1 MKIHEPF
8 NVVKR
13 AKSVTH
19 ALRGIAVLFKTTPNI
34 WVHVMVAVAA
44 IFLGIFFSVSTTEW
58 LFLVVSIGA
67 VFVLEAVN
75 SAIEIDID
83 LTSPN
88 YHPFAKDTK
97 DVAAGA
103 VLLMGITSWIIGIV
117 IFAPKIYTFLTT
129 LAL

>member
-13 AKSVTH
+13 AKSLTH
-19 ALRGIAVLFKTTPNI
+19 ALRGIAVVFQTTPNI
-34 WVHVMVAVAA
+34 WVHCMVAVVA
-44 IFLGIFFSVSTTEW
+44 ILLGIFFNVSTTEW
-58 LFLVVSIGA
+58 LFLIISIGA

-103 VLLMGITSWIIGIV
+103 VLLMGITSWIVGIV
-117 IFAPKIYTFLTT
+117 IFAPKIYTFFTT